1 MTSPV
6 YRGPALLLAD
16 GLETP
21 VQAEL
26 TGNVPEM
33 GLPGWTGVLESGDTR
48 FSAGSIRSGRLRLPD
63 GWEGGFAVM
72 RRLLGVSTVWVRGND
87 VEASPADWPDAAPEQ
102 PDAARARPG
111 GARTGPGGVG
121 RRPATG

>member
-1 MTSPV
+1 M

-16 GLETP
+16 GLEIP

-26 TGNVPEM
+26 TGNVPEV
-33 GLPGWTGVLESGDTR
+33 GLPGWTGMLESGDTR
-48 FSAGSIRSGRLRLPD
+48 FSAGAVRFGRLRLPD

-87 VEASPADWPDAAPEQ
+87 VEASPADWPDATRQQQAETG
-102 PDAARARPG
+102 DA
-111 GARTGPGGVG
+111 G
-121 RRPATG
+121 R